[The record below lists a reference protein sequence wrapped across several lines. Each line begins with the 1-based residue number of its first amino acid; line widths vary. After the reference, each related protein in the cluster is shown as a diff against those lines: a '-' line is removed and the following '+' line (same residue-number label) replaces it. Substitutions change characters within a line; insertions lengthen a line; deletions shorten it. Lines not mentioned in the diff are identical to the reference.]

1 MIEGSIDI
9 LFLFERSAKHSKR
22 AICTS
27 GEKHTLVFDQKR
39 RRRDKNNKS
48 IIALIHQSNQA
59 KDKINMFVF

>member
-9 LFLFERSAKHSKR
+9 SFLFERSAIHSKR

-27 GEKHTLVFDQKR
+27 GEKHTLVFDQK

-59 KDKINMFVF
+59 KDKIDMFVF

>member
-9 LFLFERSAKHSKR
+9 SFLFERSAIHSKR

-27 GEKHTLVFDQKR
+27 GEKHTLVYLIKK
-39 RRRDKNNKS
+39 RRDKNNKS

-59 KDKINMFVF
+59 KDKIDMFVF